1 MKEPN
6 RNKTI
11 WSVRIKKL
19 ELNAFRPF
27 NYLDFDFN
35 RELTLIIGN
44 NGAGKTSILDATAI
58 LLRKFVDTVFYSDES
73 TKTFISGKDVN
84 NGQNACDMYLTLE
97 IDLPKEFI
105 SLDKIQGLEE
115 KQGEAFLEKILEED
129 KDDTDSWEHYLS
141 IKDEISPLDKKK
153 YLLEACTRDLSLNDK
168 HFFLL
173 PYESG
178 YQSEDIRFGLAF
190 NKYSDEEDV
199 RLIDFDDNLNY
210 IKSIFQA
217 AYYEEYDAL
226 PLLVY
231 YGANKLDA
239 VEPESIKREKKHYP
253 TAHDVYHKSLTPEPA
268 NFTAFY
274 EWFDAETRLSFTQ
287 KQESVSLALAK
298 EKILAF
304 LNLDKTKNSENMGVY
319 SNLRMRYQK
328 RTSDLVVDKQI
339 AVGQK
344 PITVEVGQMSSGEKH
359 IIALVGDLVRRVVA
373 ANLGEEVLGVINDK
387 DPNNPILVVAA
398 NLEEEC
404 YGLVLIDELDLHLHP
419 KWQYHILSNL
429 RKHFANIHFGITS
442 HSPFVTADSE
452 AENIEILG
460 EGTPLY
466 SEGHG
471 VEYILSELMDV
482 DPRGKELEDI
492 LSKISFGEYKEEM
505 SLKFDPNSPE
515 AMRINFALQRY
526 KFTKNEK
533 NK

>member
-27 NYLDFDFN
+27 NDYLDFDFN

-58 LLRKFVDTVFYSDES
+58 LLRKFVDAVFYSDES

-105 SLDKIQGLEE
+105 SLDKLQGLEE
-115 KQGEAFLEKILEED
+115 KQGEAFLEKILENDEN
-129 KDDTDSWEHYLS
+129 DTDSWEHYLS

-153 YLLEACTRDLSLNDK
+153 YLLEACSRDLSLNDK

-178 YQSEDIRFGLAF
+178 YQSEEVRFGLAF
-190 NKYSDEEDV
+190 NKYSEEEDV
-199 RLIDFDDNLNY
+199 RLIDFADNLSY

-217 AYYEEYDAL
+217 AYHEESDAL

-253 TAHDVYHKSLTPEPA
+253 IAHDVYHKSLTPEPA
-268 NFTAFY
+268 NFIAFY

-287 KQESVSLALAK
+287 KQESISLALAK
-298 EKILAF
+298 EKIIAF
-304 LNLDKTKNSENMGVY
+304 LNLDKAKKSENMGVY
-319 SNLRMRYQK
+319 SNLRMRYQAK
-328 RTSDLVVDKQI
+328 TSDLVADKQI
-339 AVGQK
+339 ADGQK

-373 ANLGEEVLGVINDK
+373 ANLREEVLGDGNAIG
-387 DPNNPILVVAA
+387 
-398 NLEEEC
+398 EC

-460 EGTPLY
+460 EGTPSY

-482 DPRGKELEDI
+482 DPRSKELEDI
-492 LSKISFGEYKEEM
+492 LSKISLGEYKEEM